1 MYEILYLINLN
12 STEAVSYPPCV
23 DRLASANGRVEDI
36 FCMVSI
42 LILILNFI
50 FNLLCLSPFKK
61 EGIYLYL
68 YKYENVCV
76 SVCLCVCVFA
86 FFSAIW
92 NPIGIP
98 FGTNVLCGL
107 EMVLKQ

>member
-1 MYEILYLINLN
+1 
-12 STEAVSYPPCV
+12 
-23 DRLASANGRVEDI
+23 
-36 FCMVSI
+36 MVSVTSALLFTLVLHFYLYCSDRTKRVKI
-42 LILILNFI
+42 V
-50 FNLLCLSPFKK
+50 NLSVLLFKMNAN
-61 EGIYLYL
+61 LYL

-76 SVCLCVCVFA
+76 FVCVFA

-98 FGTNVLCGL
+98 FGTNVLGGL